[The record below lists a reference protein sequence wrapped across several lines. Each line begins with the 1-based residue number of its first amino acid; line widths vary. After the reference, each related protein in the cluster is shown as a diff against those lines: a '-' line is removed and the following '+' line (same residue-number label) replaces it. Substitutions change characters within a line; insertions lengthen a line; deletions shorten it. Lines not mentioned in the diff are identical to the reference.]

1 MAWTDRVKLSML
13 KFYHTVG
20 CTLIWLGQTG
30 KVKYSKVLS
39 YCGMY
44 SYGLDRQGKVK
55 YAKVLSN
62 CGMYTHMAWTDKVK
76 LSTLKFYHTVG
87 CTLIWLGRTR

>member
-20 CTLIWLGQTG
+20 CT
-30 KVKYSKVLS
+30 
-39 YCGMY
+39 
-44 SYGLDRQGKVK
+44 YGLDRR
-55 YAKVLSN
+55 
-62 CGMYTHMAWTDKVK
+62 VK

-87 CTLIWLGRTR
+87 CTLIWLGQTGKAKYAKVLSYCGMYTHMAWTDRVKLSTLKFYHTVGGTLIWLGQTG